1 MSTERKQTGP
11 RSPSAS
17 AAGLE
22 LKGRTI
28 LVTRSA
34 EQAGDL
40 ADLLRRRGARVIEAP
55 VIAFEDPWDWSAAD
69 DALGRPSAYDW
80 IIFTSANAVD
90 RTLARM
96 LLLGLDVRALEKA
109 ALVAIGPATARGLEE
124 RGLKPALLP
133 ASSRAE
139 GLLDLMGARTLH
151 GKRVLIPRAEVA
163 REVLPEQLRLMGAV
177 VDVVIVYRTVPVPV
191 ARPIRDLLA
200 AHQVDAVTF
209 TSSSTVNN
217 LIAGIGGADL
227 LRGLA
232 LAAIGPVT
240 AETVSG
246 HGLIPVIVAPRASVE
261 DLVESISA
269 YFAGR
274 D

>member
-1 MSTERKQTGP
+1 MSTEAEQNGP
-11 RSPSAS
+11 RSP
-17 AAGLE
+17 AAEATGLE

-28 LVTRSA
+28 LVTRSTQ
-34 EQAGDL
+34 QAGDL
-40 ADLLRRRGARVIEAP
+40 ADLLKRRGARVIEAP
-55 VIAFEDPWDWSAAD
+55 VIAFEDPRDWSAAD

-80 IIFTSANAVD
+80 IIFTSANAVE

-96 LLLGLDVRALEKA
+96 LFLGRDVRALEKA

-139 GLLDLMGARTLH
+139 GLLDLMGSRTLR

-163 REVLPEQLRLMGAV
+163 REILPEQLRERGAV
-177 VDVVIVYRTVPVPV
+177 VDVVIVYRTVPLPV
-191 ARPIRDLLA
+191 AQPIRDLLA
-200 AHQVDAVTF
+200 EHRVDAVTF
-209 TSSSTVNN
+209 TSSSTVDN
-217 LIAGIGGADL
+217 LIAGIGGPDL
-227 LRGLA
+227 LRGPV

-246 HGLIPVIVAPRASVE
+246 HGLTPAIIAPRASVE
-261 DLVESISA
+261 ALVESISA
-269 YFAGR
+269 YFASR